1 MSNETTSRN
10 FFNLRTRSKILVGS
24 SLPIILLIVLGVLA
38 TTSIRNI
45 IETSD
50 WVNHTYN
57 VIGEASGIVASGVD
71 METGMRGFLLAG
83 RDEFLEPYHA
93 GEAAAYASIA
103 SLQNTVSDNPTQ
115 VARLGEVEAVLRDWQ
130 ANITEPMIALRRE
143 VGTTAT
149 MDEVAAL
156 VGEAR
161 GKQYFDS
168 FRGLMAQFIADEE
181 VLMEVRKEANVATAS
196 RTYMLIWGGVIVG
209 GLIALLI
216 SFLTGRS
223 IANPLVAMSHAMR
236 RLADGDNS
244 VDIPGSGRF
253 DEIGD
258 MASAVEVFK
267 INAIE
272 NERLQAEQ
280 AELETQAAQQKRQA
294 QSQMADD
301 LESKVKTV
309 VQSIA
314 AAASEMQNTAE
325 NMSEIASTAHEQ
337 STQVAGST
345 EEASMNV
352 QTVASSSEELSA
364 SIGEI
369 TRSIT
374 RSREITENAQQ
385 TTSKATVTMENLS
398 EMAQRVGNVVNMIND
413 IAEQTNLLALN
424 ATIEAA
430 RAGEAG
436 KGFAVVASEV
446 KSLASQTAKATDEI
460 SEQMTAMQ
468 DATGESVSAI
478 TEINTVI
485 QELGETAS
493 SVASAIGQQEQAT
506 QEISHNA
513 QEASAGTQIVSQSIT
528 SVQDAVRET
537 GAAASQ
543 VLSRASELS
552 EQSTALDTQIA
563 TFVAEIRAA

>member
-1 MSNETTSRN
+1 MSNEVTTRN

-24 SLPIILLIVLGVLA
+24 SLPLILLIVLGVLA
-38 TTSIRNI
+38 TTSVRNI
-45 IETSD
+45 IETSG

-57 VIGEASGIVASGVD
+57 VIGEASDIVASAVD

-83 RDEFLEPYHA
+83 RDDFLDPYHG
-93 GEAAAYASIA
+93 GEAAAYAGIA
-103 SLQNTVSDNPTQ
+103 SLQNTVSDNPAQ
-115 VARLGEVEAVLRDWQ
+115 VARLGEVESVLRDWQ

-149 MDEVAAL
+149 MDEIAAL

-181 VLMEVRKEANVATAS
+181 VLMEARKEANMATAS
-196 RTYMLIWGGVIVG
+196 RTYTLIWGGVIVG
-209 GLIALLI
+209 GFIALLI

-244 VDIPGSGRF
+244 VDIPGSGRT

-267 INAIE
+267 VNAIE

-280 AELETQAAQQKRQA
+280 VAAEAQAAQQKRQA

-485 QELGETAS
+485 QELGETAG
-493 SVASAIGQQEQAT
+493 SVANAIGQQEQAT
-506 QEISHNA
+506 QEISRNA
-513 QEASAGTQIVSQSIT
+513 QEASAGTQVVSQSIT

-563 TFVAEIRAA
+563 AFVAEIRAA